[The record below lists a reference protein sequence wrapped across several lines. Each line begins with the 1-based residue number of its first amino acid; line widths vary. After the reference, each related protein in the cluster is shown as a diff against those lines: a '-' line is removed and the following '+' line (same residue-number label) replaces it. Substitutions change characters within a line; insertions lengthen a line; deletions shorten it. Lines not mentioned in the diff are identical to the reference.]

1 MTPHSEG
8 LFLEKFPIRVLVQ
21 SRQREDWNEI
31 YPGLSKQDVVQTYL
45 SYSFGKIERN
55 GSKHKICKT
64 VMSKPVG
71 E

>member
-1 MTPHSEG
+1 M
-8 LFLEKFPIRVLVQ
+8 Q